1 MSDDM
6 GLLDILIIAGMFGGG
21 FFLTWMFVGAM
32 KDRDRPPS
40 GPVDRKRDD

>member
-6 GLLDILIIAGMFGGG
+6 SLLEILIIAGMFGGG

-32 KDRDRPPS
+32 KDRDKPKG
-40 GPVDRKRDD
+40 GPVERKRED